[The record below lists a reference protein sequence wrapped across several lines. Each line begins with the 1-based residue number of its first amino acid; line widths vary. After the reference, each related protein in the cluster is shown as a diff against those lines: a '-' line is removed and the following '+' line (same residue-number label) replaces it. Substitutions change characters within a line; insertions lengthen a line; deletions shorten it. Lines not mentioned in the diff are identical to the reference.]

1 MQSEAEA
8 EARQIYEIRKKRG
21 NFTNDDHAR
30 EDVRRF
36 EFNES
41 LQKNK
46 VSVLLQDILV
56 IQKNFKTIF
65 KPVIFD
71 CII

>member
-8 EARQIYEIRKKRG
+8 EARQIYENRKKRG
-21 NFTNDDHAR
+21 NLTNDDDAR

-46 VSVLLQDILV
+46 VSFFLQDILV
-56 IQKNFKTIF
+56 IQKILKQFL

-71 CII
+71 CI

>member
-8 EARQIYEIRKKRG
+8 EARQIYENRKKRG
-21 NFTNDDHAR
+21 NLTNDDDAR

-46 VSVLLQDILV
+46 VSVLWHNILANL
-56 IQKNFKTIF
+56 KLYLKFLNFL
-65 KPVIFD
+65 
-71 CII
+71 

>member
-8 EARQIYEIRKKRG
+8 EARQIYENRKKRG
-21 NFTNDDHAR
+21 NFTNDDDAR

-56 IQKNFKTIF
+56 I
-65 KPVIFD
+65 
-71 CII
+71 

>member
-8 EARQIYEIRKKRG
+8 EARQIYENRKKRG
-21 NFTNDDHAR
+21 NLTNDDDAR

-46 VSVLLQDILV
+46 VSVFLQDILV
-56 IQKNFKTIF
+56 IQKNLKQFL
-65 KPVIFD
+65 KPVIFG
-71 CII
+71 CI

>member
-8 EARQIYEIRKKRG
+8 EARQIYENRKKRG
-21 NFTNDDHAR
+21 NLTNDDDAR

-46 VSVLLQDILV
+46 VSVFCRISLLFK
-56 IQKNFKTIF
+56 KNLKQFL
-65 KPVIFD
+65 KPVIFG
-71 CII
+71 CI